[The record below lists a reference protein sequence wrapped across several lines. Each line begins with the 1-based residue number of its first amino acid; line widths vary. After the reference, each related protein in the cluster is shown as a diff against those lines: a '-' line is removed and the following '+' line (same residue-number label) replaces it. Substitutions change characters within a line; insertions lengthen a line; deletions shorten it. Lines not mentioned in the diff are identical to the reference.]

1 MKKVY
6 SFDVELTAIL
16 QAQPV
21 KRKSSVIIGTDNPE
35 NMSVEEINRPE
46 NLHRAIP
53 RFLTGKIR
61 DAYKCTKVL
70 GSPVLWAWICA
81 MISRKGREYEAPI

>member
-6 SFDVELTAIL
+6 SFEVELTAIL

-21 KRKSSVIIGTDNPE
+21 KRKSSVIIGTDNPDS
-35 NMSVEEINRPE
+35 MSVEEINRPE

-61 DAYKCTKVL
+61 EAYKCTKVL
-70 GSPVLWAWICA
+70 GFSGPVGLD
-81 MISRKGREYEAPI
+81 MRDDKQKGAGV